1 MWSHDF
7 FEKTLHAHGFRF
19 IAGVD
24 EVGRGA
30 LAGPVVAAAVI
41 LSGDGDYSKIRD
53 SKVVPPRRRE
63 ALARQ
68 ILCEAVAAS
77 LGSVS
82 QSEIDRINILQAT
95 HEAMRQAIAG
105 LPVSPDIVLVDG
117 FWLPGLDSPC
127 IGIVDGDA
135 RSYSIAAA
143 SIVAK
148 VHRDSLMTSLAVE
161 YPQYGFERNK
171 GYGTEDHRGAIAAHG
186 ACPLHRRTFEGVR
199 SMPATGGSYGC

>member
-7 FEKTLHAHGFRF
+7 FEKILRAHGYRL

-41 LSGDGDYSKIRD
+41 LSGDGDYSEIRD
-53 SKVVPPRRRE
+53 SKVVPRCRREVLAERIRRE
-63 ALARQ
+63 AVCTG
-68 ILCEAVAAS
+68 I
-77 LGSVS
+77 GSVS
-82 QSEIDRINILQAT
+82 QSEIDRINILRAT
-95 HEAMRQAIAG
+95 HEAMRQAVTG

-117 FWLPGLDSPC
+117 FWLPGLDTPC
-127 IGIVDGDA
+127 VGIVDGDA

-148 VHRDSLMTSLAVE
+148 VHRDALMTSLAAE
-161 YPQYGFERNK
+161 FPQYGFDRHK
-171 GYGTEDHRGAIAAHG
+171 GYGTEAHRSAIAEHG

-199 SMPATGGSYGC
+199 SMPVQGGGYGR

>member
-7 FEKTLHAHGFRF
+7 FERILRGRGYRF

-30 LAGPVVAAAVI
+30 LAGPVVAAAVV

-53 SKVVPPRRRE
+53 SKIVLPRQRERLAERICHE
-63 ALARQ
+63 ALGTG
-68 ILCEAVAAS
+68 I
-77 LGSVS
+77 GSVS
-82 QSEIDRINILQAT
+82 ETEIDRLTILQAT
-95 HEAMRQAIAG
+95 QEAMRQAVAG

-117 FWLPGLDSPC
+117 FWLPGLDAPC
-127 IGIVDGDA
+127 IGIIDGDA

-148 VHRDSLMTSLAVE
+148 VHRDAFMTALAADFP
-161 YPQYGFERNK
+161 YYGFDRNK
-171 GYGTEDHRGAIAAHG
+171 GYGTEAHRSALAEYG

-199 SMPATGGSYGC
+199 SMPRHGGVYGR

>member
-7 FEKTLHAHGFRF
+7 FEKILRGRGYRL

-41 LSGDGDYSKIRD
+41 LSGEGDYSEIRD
-53 SKVVPPRRRE
+53 SKVVSPRRRE
-63 ALARQ
+63 LLAER
-68 ILCEAVAAS
+68 LRREAIGTGI
-77 LGSVS
+77 GSM
-82 QSEIDRINILQAT
+82 SEEEVDRLNVLQAT
-95 HEAMRQAIAG
+95 HEAMRRAVAC

-117 FWLPGLDSPC
+117 FWLPGLDAPC

-148 VHRDSLMTSLAVE
+148 VHRDAFMTALAAE
-161 YPQYGFERNK
+161 FPQYGFDRNK
-171 GYGTEDHRGAIAAHG
+171 GYGTKAHRSAIAEHG

-199 SMPATGGSYGC
+199 SMPAHGGGYGS

>member
-7 FEKTLHAHGFRF
+7 FEKILHAHGYRL

-41 LSGDGDYSKIRD
+41 LGESGDYSEIRD

-63 ALARQ
+63 LLAER
-68 ILCEAVAAS
+68 IRREAVCIGV
-77 LGSVS
+77 GSVS
-82 QSEIDRINILQAT
+82 QSEIDRINILRAT
-95 HEAMRQAIAG
+95 HEAMRQAVAR
-105 LPVSPDIVLVDG
+105 LSVSPDIVLVDG
-117 FWLPGLDSPC
+117 FWLPGLDAPC

-148 VHRDSLMTSLAVE
+148 VHRDAYMTSLASE
-161 YPQYGFERNK
+161 FPQYGFDRNK
-171 GYGTEDHRGAIAAHG
+171 GYGTEAHRGAIAEHG
-186 ACPLHRRTFEGVR
+186 ACWLHRRTFEGVR
-199 SMPATGGSYGC
+199 SMPVHGGGYGS

>member
-7 FEKTLHAHGFRF
+7 FEKILRGRGYNF

-41 LSGDGDYSKIRD
+41 LNGNADYSEIRD
-53 SKVVPPRRRE
+53 SKVVPVRRRE
-63 ALARQ
+63 RLAARIRHEALGVG
-68 ILCEAVAAS
+68 I
-77 LGSVS
+77 GSVPEE
-82 QSEIDRINILQAT
+82 EIDRLNILQAT
-95 HEAMRQAIAG
+95 HEAMRQAVTG

-117 FWLPGLDSPC
+117 FWLPGLDAPC

-148 VHRDSLMTSLAVE
+148 VHRDAFMTARAAE
-161 YPQYGFERNK
+161 YPQYGFDRNK
-171 GYGTEDHRGAIAAHG
+171 GYGTETHRNAIAEHG
-186 ACPLHRRTFEGVR
+186 PCPLHRRTFGGVR
-199 SMPATGGSYGC
+199 SVPAPG

>member
-7 FEKTLHAHGFRF
+7 FEKILRAHGYRC

-41 LSGDGDYSKIRD
+41 LDGEGDYSEIRD

-63 ALARQ
+63 LLAER
-68 ILCEAVAAS
+68 IRHEAVCTGI
-77 LGSVS
+77 GSVS
-82 QSEIDRINILQAT
+82 ESEIDRINILQAT
-95 HEAMRQAIAG
+95 HEAMRQAVAS
-105 LPVSPDIVLVDG
+105 LPISPDIVLVDG
-117 FWLPGLDSPC
+117 FWLPGLDAPC

-148 VHRDSLMTSLAVE
+148 VHRDAYMTSLSAE
-161 YPQYGFERNK
+161 FPQYGFERNK
-171 GYGTEDHRGAIAAHG
+171 GYGTESHRGAIAEHG

-199 SMPATGGSYGC
+199 SMPVSGGSYGR